1 MPDGRTRAIM
11 GIVRQLSFV
20 LTLCVAS
27 LSAQTPERVIALQG
41 ETHHVQGVALVNG
54 RFLVTSVERPAARG
68 WLMEFD
74 GDGNRLRQIQ
84 IHDAAMI
91 HPGGFDI
98 DETSIW
104 IPVAEYRANSHSRI
118 QRRSLETFELISS
131 FDVPDHIGALALASD
146 RIFLANWDA
155 RRIYE
160 YSLDG
165 KLIRLRDNPTPYRF
179 QDLKFR
185 YGTLIGSAP
194 AAKGAA
200 GGTVVWLD
208 PETLLP
214 AMEQSVGRTDRG
226 VSLVQ
231 QGIDQRDGRIYLL
244 PEDTPSRIFVYDV
257 VRLTAAP

>member
-1 MPDGRTRAIM
+1 M
-11 GIVRQLSFV
+11 GIVRRLSTI

-41 ETHHVQGVALVNG
+41 ETHHVQGVAFVNG
-54 RFLVTSVERPAARG
+54 RFLVTSVERQAGRG

-74 GDGNRLRQIQ
+74 GEGKRLREIQIQ
-84 IHDAAMI
+84 DGGMF
-91 HPGGFDI
+91 HPGGFDV
-98 DETSIW
+98 DENSIW
-104 IPVAEYRANSHSRI
+104 IPVAEYRAKSRSRI

-146 RIFLANWDA
+146 RMFLANWDA

-165 KLIRLRDNPTPYRF
+165 KLIRVRDNPTSYRF

-185 YGTLIGSAP
+185 YGTLAGSAP
-194 AAKGAA
+194 ATKGAT
-200 GGTVVWLD
+200 GGAVVWLD
-208 PETLLP
+208 PETLSP
-214 AMEQSVGRTDRG
+214 TTEQSVRRTGRG

-231 QGIDQRDGRIYLL
+231 EGIDLRDGRLYLL
-244 PEDTPSRIFVYDV
+244 PEDTPSRIFVFDV

>member
-1 MPDGRTRAIM
+1 M
-11 GIVRQLSFV
+11 GIVRQLSII
-20 LTLCVAS
+20 LALCVAS
-27 LSAQTPERVIALQG
+27 LSAQTPERVIALQC
-41 ETHHVQGVALVNG
+41 ETHHVQGVAFAAG
-54 RFLVTSVERPAARG
+54 RFLVTSVERQSSKG

-74 GDGNRLRQIQ
+74 GDGKRLREIQ
-84 IHDAAMI
+84 IHDGTMY

-104 IPVAEYRANSHSRI
+104 IPVAEYRAKSRSRI
-118 QRRSLETFELISS
+118 QRRSLETFELIGS

-146 RIFLANWDA
+146 RMYLANWDA

-165 KLIRLRDNPTPYRF
+165 KLIRVRANPTSYRF
-179 QDLKFR
+179 QDLKSR
-185 YGTLIGSAP
+185 YGTLVGSAP
-194 AAKGAA
+194 AAKALA

-214 AMEQSVGRTDRG
+214 TTEQSVGRTDRG

-231 QGIDQRDGRIYLL
+231 EGIDLRDGRIYLL
-244 PEDTPSRIFVYDV
+244 PEDTPSRIFVFNV
-257 VRLTAAP
+257 VQLAAAP

>member
-1 MPDGRTRAIM
+1 M
-11 GIVRQLSFV
+11 GIVRQLSTI

-41 ETHHVQGVALVNG
+41 ETHHVQGVALAAG
-54 RFLVTSVERPAARG
+54 RFLVTSVERQSSKG
-68 WLMEFD
+68 WLIEFD
-74 GDGNRLRQIQ
+74 GDGNRLRETQ
-84 IHDAAMI
+84 IHDGAMF
-91 HPGGFDI
+91 HPGGFDM
-98 DETSIW
+98 DESSIW
-104 IPVAEYRANSHSRI
+104 IPVAEYRAKSRSRI

-146 RIFLANWDA
+146 RMYLANWDA

-165 KLIRLRDNPTPYRF
+165 KLIRVRDNPTSYRY
-179 QDLKFR
+179 QDLKSR
-185 YGTLIGSAP
+185 YGTLVGSAP

-214 AMEQSVGRTDRG
+214 TMEQTVGRTGRG

-231 QGIDQRDGRIYLL
+231 EGVDLRDGRIYLL
-244 PEDTPSRIFVYDV
+244 PEDTPSRVFVFNV
-257 VRLTAAP
+257 IQLTAAP